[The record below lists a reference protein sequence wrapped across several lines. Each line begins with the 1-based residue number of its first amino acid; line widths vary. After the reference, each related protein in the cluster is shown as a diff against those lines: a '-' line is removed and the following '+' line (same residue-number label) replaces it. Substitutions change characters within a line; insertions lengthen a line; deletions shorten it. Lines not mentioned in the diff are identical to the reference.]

1 MPPSR
6 CAFAAPGRARN
17 CVVVFAA
24 IALAVATFQIR
35 GVNFAILFALLGL
48 AAALTRVA
56 LPRSI
61 VWLAVVILLGSSG
74 AFTLAGAILEGP
86 ANVEKRVTAFHR
98 QEACGGPVAMTLLS
112 ALPPG
117 RVASP
122 VDQGPGILAHT
133 KNSTIAGPYHRNQ
146 SGILDTYD
154 IFTGPN
160 VQAILKQRGI
170 NYVMTCRAAPDWEFY
185 RARGGL
191 VARLAM
197 GEVPGW
203 LIPAGKKGD
212 VEVYRVVR

>member
-86 ANVEKRVTAFHR
+86 ANLENRVTTFHR

-117 RVASP
+117 RVASF

-146 SGILDTYD
+146 SGILDIYD

-160 VQAILKQRGI
+160 AQAILKQRGI